1 MENNGDQFAAAPDA
15 GKECN
20 VYVGNLSWETNS
32 ELLASFLSGT
42 AQPVSV
48 TIAETKSG
56 RSLGYAIAVMASPS
70 DAQAVIFNC
79 NDLELDSR
87 RIIARADVKPKKP
100 SRAAKGG
107 GGGGGG
113 GGGFQQQNGEVTG
126 CRVYVGN
133 LIWEADVGE
142 LSQLLSAH
150 ANPLEVNI
158 QMSPAGR
165 SRGYAL
171 AVFSSVQEASAVI
184 SGCNGLDF
192 AGRQLQCREDR
203 GTR

>member
-32 ELLASFLSGT
+32 ELLSSFLSGT

-133 LIWEADVGE
+133 LPWEADVGA
-142 LSQLLSAH
+142 LSQLLSAY
-150 ANPLEVNI
+150 ANPLEINI
-158 QMSPAGR
+158 AMSPAGR
-165 SRGYAL
+165 SRGYAI